1 MSKFEIVYPKA
12 YKKNNKNIIER
23 IEKDM
28 QLYGNNMI
36 DGVQH
41 DAMKVSAHYL
51 FQGVVGCGK
60 TTLAK
65 LLFYSCRRFGN
76 SSDTKMTSCRSM
88 YEEYLRLMGSE
99 YSDKYDA
106 ISELSDVT
114 KKEVLLIDDLGD
126 EKPNTDAAHDYIGGL
141 IEKRYEHVKN
151 YYPGNRLNSVTII
164 TTNLTGQ
171 QIVDMY
177 GSRVYDRIQE
187 IFVICKFNDVS
198 FREKKRTII
207 KG

>member
-1 MSKFEIVYPKA
+1 MSQFEIRYPKG

-23 IEKDM
+23 VEKDLL
-28 QLYGNNMI
+28 LYGNNII
-36 DGVQH
+36 DGVEH
-41 DAMKVSAHYL
+41 SDMKVSAHYL

-65 LLFYSCRRFGN
+65 LIFNNCK
-76 SSDTKMTSCRSM
+76 TKIRHMDSKMISTRSL
-88 YEEYLRLMGSE
+88 YEEYLRLMSST
-99 YSDKYDA
+99 YTDKNDA
-106 ISELSDVT
+106 IRALSDVT
-114 KKEVLLIDDLGD
+114 KKEVLLMDDLGD

-141 IEKRYEHVKN
+141 IEKRYEHIR
-151 YYPGNRLNSVTII
+151 YHYPLSNLNCVTII

-171 QIVDMY
+171 QIVDLY